1 MSSCIPR
8 RGAPCSLLVF
18 AWLWFA
24 AAAHPEEAFP
34 VSGTVRDAAGR
45 PLAGAVISV
54 AGSAATTYVDATGA
68 FRLLLP
74 AGEHTL
80 RVSQPGYEAVTRRL
94 RVSSDLTGV
103 DFSLA
108 LLYRHTEEVVVR
120 AIRADAEVPVTK
132 KDIDREEI
140 ERLNYG
146 QEMPFLLK
154 ETPSVTQY
162 SETGNGAGYSYLYL
176 RGIQQ
181 TRVNMTLDG
190 VPLNDGEDSAVYF
203 VDFGNFAGSLESIQ
217 IQRGVGTSTVG
228 AASYA
233 GSINFASVDLRESRE
248 LAAEVG
254 AGSFG
259 TDRASLG
266 YQTGNL
272 GPLAFYARGSYQKT
286 DGFREHSGVIQRS
299 LFFGGSRHDERSFF
313 KVSGFSGHENIHQ
326 AFLATDQDT
335 LARDL
340 RFNPLSP
347 ADTDHF
353 GEDLVQAQYTRFLSP
368 SSSLA
373 LQGYYVGAYGAYRLW
388 DDEVARRTLLEYGLD
403 WRFLGAMMTF
413 HHTQG
418 RVTFDAGVHANDFAS
433 HHTQDVVGGS
443 PVYTNHGYKNEA
455 NAFAKLGY
463 AWGRWRLYGD
473 AQVRWARFRYQG
485 DIGLG
490 SVDWTFF
497 NPKLG
502 ARFDATPNLGL
513 YASVG
518 RTTREP
524 TRGDMLLGEDNATV
538 FHDLR
543 AVQPERVVDFEAGAE
558 YRRPGLA
565 VQANVYDMEF
575 RNEIALTGELS
586 EIGLPLRRNV
596 DRSHRRGLE
605 WDVTWRPWPQVR
617 LTHSANLSRNG
628 IRTWNQFYDVYDA
641 SGTLVGSEP
650 RVYHDVDPLLTPPFV
665 ANLGLDWTPTQ
676 ALSLGVAGRYVAKSY
691 LDNTH
696 NEALSAPRFFDLDAT
711 LLVNLGRWIRTG
723 QPRLRVRVNNVLN
736 DHRIYLS
743 GYSYLYLTRDAVGGE
758 SLGGTPYYYP
768 LATRS
773 VLVALDLKL

>member
-1 MSSCIPR
+1 MSSRIPG
-8 RGAPCSLLVF
+8 RGTPRSWLVF
-18 AWLWFA
+18 ALLWFA
-24 AAAHPEEAFP
+24 PVAYPEEAFS
-34 VSGTVRDAAGR
+34 VSGAVRDAAGR

-54 AGSAATTYVDATGA
+54 AGSAASTRVEADGV

-94 RVSSDLTGV
+94 RLSSDLTGV

-108 LLYRHTEEVVVR
+108 PLYHHTEGVVVH

-132 KDIDREEI
+132 KDISRDEI

-146 QEMPFLLK
+146 QEMPFLLQQA
-154 ETPSVTQY
+154 PSITQY
-162 SETGNGAGYSYLYL
+162 SDGGTGAGYAYLYL

-217 IQRGVGTSTVG
+217 VQRGVGTSTVG
-228 AASYA
+228 AASYG
-233 GSINFASVDLRESRE
+233 GSINFASMDLRETRE
-248 LAAEVG
+248 LAADFG

-259 TDRASLG
+259 TDRVSLG

-299 LFFGGSRHDERSFF
+299 LFFGASHQDERSFL
-313 KVSGFSGHENIHQ
+313 KISGFSGHENIHQ
-326 AFLATDQDT
+326 AFLAADQDT
-335 LARDL
+335 LLRDL

-353 GEDLVQAQYTRFLSP
+353 GEDLVRAQYTRFLSP
-368 SSSLA
+368 SSSLGF
-373 LQGYYVGAYGAYRLW
+373 QGYYVGASGSYRLW
-388 DDEVARRTLLEYGLD
+388 DDEVAQRELLEYGLD

-413 HHTQG
+413 HHARG
-418 RVTFDAGVHANDFAS
+418 GVTFDAGVHANDFTS
-433 HHTQDVVGGS
+433 HHNQNVVGGS
-443 PVYTNHGYKNEA
+443 PVYSNQGYKNEA

-473 AQVRWARFRYQG
+473 GQVRWARFRYQG
-485 DIGLG
+485 DIALG

-497 NPKLG
+497 NPKVG

-518 RTTREP
+518 KTTREP
-524 TRGDMLLGEDNATV
+524 TRSDMLLGEDNATV

-558 YRRPGLA
+558 YHRPGLA
-565 VQANVYDMEF
+565 VQANVYAMEF

-586 EIGLPLRRNV
+586 AIGLPLRRNV

-605 WDVTWRPWPQVR
+605 WDVTWQPWSQLRV
-617 LTHSANLSRNG
+617 THTANLSRNG
-628 IRTWNQFYDVYDA
+628 IRTWNQFYDVYDP
-641 SGTLVGSEP
+641 SGNLVGSEP
-650 RVYHDVDPLLTPPFV
+650 RVYRDVDPLLTPPFV
-665 ANLGLDWTPTQ
+665 ANLGLDWTPTP
-676 ALSLGVAGRYVAKSY
+676 ALGLGVAGRYVAKSY
-691 LDNTH
+691 LDNTQ
-696 NEALSAPRFFDLDAT
+696 NAALSTPRFFDLDAT
-711 LLVNLGRWIRTG
+711 LLVNLGRWIHTG
-723 QPRLRVRVNNVLN
+723 QPRLRVRVNNVLD

-743 GYSYLYLTRDAVGGE
+743 GYSYLFLNRDAAGGE
-758 SLGGTPYYYP
+758 TLAGTPYYYP
-768 LATRS
+768 LATRG
-773 VLVALDLKL
+773 VFVALELKL